1 MAVWAFR
8 TFRQPSDGVHD
19 RVRVLP
25 VVPVSPREN
34 DAWRLRFEFPRDFL
48 LICAVLPQN
57 LSCQLIQVHVP
68 LSPCRF
74 GRFQRNT
81 VGGYHQGLENM
92 HDSFVQVDVVPR
104 QRQSLSTPH
113 SRERD
118 EVDER
123 REGIPL
129 ISRQFQQAQD
139 LIQLG
144 TSRLLPLADW
154 AEKPMPLGSL

>member
-1 MAVWAFR
+1 MPKALRHHRRAHVCLLGHGGVEVSEAAQGGSWAFR

-81 VGGYHQGLENM
+81 VGGYHQGWRTCTTPSSKLTLSHVSANP
-92 HDSFVQVDVVPR
+92 SPR
-104 QRQSLSTPH
+104 R
-113 SRERD
+113 
-118 EVDER
+118 
-123 REGIPL
+123 IPVNAM
-129 ISRQFQQAQD
+129 R
-139 LIQLG
+139 
-144 TSRLLPLADW
+144 
-154 AEKPMPLGSL
+154 